1 ADLYLA
7 FACGAGIPGALA
19 AFESKYMAR
28 VPSLIAR
35 LDPAGRLADEVIQTL
50 RVQILVPDAR
60 GRARILDYSGRGA
73 LIASLRVSAI
83 RATLKLRRS
92 QRRAGADGPSLPEV
106 AGSLDPER
114 DYLKLRYG
122 PHYATALRAALDS
135 LESPERLLLKLHYV
149 DGLNIERIGA
159 LY

>member
-35 LDPAGRLADEVIQTL
+35 LDPAGRLTDEVIQTL

-73 LIASLRVSAI
+73 LIAWLRVSAI
-83 RATLKLRRS
+83 RATLKLRRP
-92 QRRAGADGPSLPEV
+92 QRRAGAHRPTLPH
-106 AGSLDPER
+106 LPRRLHPDP
-114 DYLKLRYG
+114 
-122 PHYATALRAALDS
+122 A
-135 LESPERLLLKLHYV
+135 
-149 DGLNIERIGA
+149 
-159 LY
+159 